1 MKKFKKEWTL
11 WCSYEQKNKSF
22 KKIWIYNHPWIQ
34 LWKIMSQQA
43 LIIIDCINEMLHA
56 EGKLSQKWYRN
67 FLEQHQSITHINKA
81 IADVRANNSLVVFV
95 SLWFQEDYSD
105 CPSQSPL
112 FKNVPTFGILR
123 KDTWSTSIYEGIDQW
138 ENDILIHK
146 NRVNAFHHTEL
157 DGILKRH
164 GVTEILLAGCATD
177 LAINSTARDAHDR
190 DYAVTIIS
198 SCCIAANDEDHD
210 SSLRL
215 LEKIAVI
222 A

>member
-1 MKKFKKEWTL
+1 
-11 WCSYEQKNKSF
+11 
-22 KKIWIYNHPWIQ
+22 
-34 LWKIMSQQA
+34 MSQQA
-43 LIIIDCINEMLHA
+43 LIIIDCINEMLHPD
-56 EGKLSQKWYRN
+56 GKLSQKGYRS
-67 FLEQHQSITHINKA
+67 FLEQHQSITHINKT
-81 IADVRANNSLVVFV
+81 IADARANNSLVIFV
-95 SLWFQEDYSD
+95 SLGFQENYTD
-105 CPSQSPL
+105 CPSQSLL
-112 FKNVPTFGILR
+112 FKNAPIFEILR
-123 KDTWSTSIYEGIDQW
+123 KNTWSTSTYEEINQRD
-138 ENDILIHK
+138 NDIIISK

-190 DYAVTIIS
+190 DYNITILS

-222 A
+222 V